1 MAGTSNN
8 SIKHYV
14 RSTYAHQVFSTEQ
27 GRLPKTQKTGWASI
41 TFCEDEERG
50 VILPHDDPIIICAD
64 ISNFDVG
71 RILVDTAVTQALAPP
86 RAGTKRPED
95 PREESATQQA
105 EPVEDLELVTLH
117 EDILDRQVRIGTSLS
132 QELRSD
138 LIAFLRLNSEVFA
151 WSYNDMPGISPD
163 VISHRLSINPVVR
176 PVRQKRC
183 AYDPERYEAMK
194 AEVDKLSTIGFIKE
208 VDYPTWLANVVMLVD
223 ATASHALLSFMDAY
237 SGYNQIFMH
246 PEDQAH
252 TSFIIDRGLYCYKV
266 MPFGLKN
273 AGATYQ
279 RLVNSIFAPLIG
291 NTMEQYRMRLNP
303 TKCAFGVASGK
314 FLGFMIS
321 QRGIE
326 ANLEKIQAILDMT
339 IPKTVKDIQS
349 LTGRVAAL
357 TRFISKAT
365 DRCAPLFKALKGSKR
380 SITWTAE
387 CDQAFGELKAYMSR
401 APLLSTP
408 ESGDVLTI
416 YLSVSATAVSSVLI
430 RPHEGAEHPVHY
442 VSKGLQDAEIRYPD
456 IEKLAFALVVSAR
469 RLRPYF
475 QAHTIH
481 VLTNQPLR
489 HVAEARDFLEGQA
502 VADFISEFTKPHT
515 LASPQIAITPTPTS
529 NQVHVANNGSPDL
542 TQPLWTLY
550 VDDSSNAQGCEAGLV
565 LISPDKVALEYALRF
580 KFHASNNEAEYEAL
594 LAGLRLAKEMG
605 TKQIQIFS
613 DSQLVV
619 HQVNQDFTAKDVSMT
634 AYLQHTHHLLT
645 TFNAYLIGQVP
656 RSENSHADALARL
669 ASAMEQGIGQNIHI
683 EFLDQPSTR
692 APLICVIDQSPT
704 WMDPITQFLQNQTL
718 PADPAEARRVR
729 YRSARYLIINGA
741 LYKRGFS
748 LPYLQCLTPE
758 EGTYVL
764 REIHEGICGNHSGA
778 HSLAHKIIR
787 QGYFWPSL
795 HTDAQTFTQKCD
807 KCQRF
812 ANIPQ
817 LPAEP
822 LTAMVSP
829 WPFAQWGLD
838 LIGPMPEGKGQVKY
852 AVVAVDYF
860 TKWAEAEALAT
871 ITAAR
876 IETFVWQNIVCRFGI
891 PNTIVTDNGQQ
902 FDNAK
907 FKQFCS
913 NLKIKLC
920 FASPAHPQS
929 NGQVEAVNKII
940 KKTLKTKLD
949 KAKGCWPELLPEVLW
964 SYRTTFRTSTRETPF
979 SLSFGTEAVALV
991 EIGQPTYRTSTYE
1004 AKANDEQLALNLDF
1018 IDELRDQS
1026 NMRNVAYKQR
1036 IAKYYDS
1043 RVKAR
1048 AFKLGDWVMRK
1059 ISLATKNPTEG
1070 TLGPT

>member
-1 MAGTSNN
+1 PIG
-8 SIKHYV
+8 SIH
-14 RSTYAHQVFSTEQ
+14 
-27 GRLPKTQKTGWASI
+27 LPISI
-41 TFCEDEERG
+41 GAAPQRRTITTPFLIIDCPTAYN
-50 VILPHDDPIIICAD
+50 VIL
-64 ISNFDVG
+64 G
-71 RILVDTAVTQALAPP
+71 RPAMAEMKCVATNLVPEVAMLQQGEALVVTQAHAPP
-86 RAGTKRPED
+86 RAGTERPED
-95 PREESATQQA
+95 PREESVTQQA
-105 EPVEDLELVTLH
+105 EPVEDLELVTLD
-117 EDILDRQVRIGTSLS
+117 ENIPDRQ
-132 QELRSD
+132 
-138 LIAFLRLNSEVFA
+138 VFA

-163 VISHRLSINPVVR
+163 IISHRLSINPAIR
-176 PVRQKRC
+176 PVRQKRR
-183 AYDPERYEAMK
+183 AYDPERYEAMR
-194 AEVDKLSTIGFIKE
+194 AE
-208 VDYPTWLANVVMLVD
+208 
-223 ATASHALLSFMDAY
+223 
-237 SGYNQIFMH
+237 IFMH

-252 TSFIIDRGLYCYKV
+252 TSFITDRGLYCYKV

-291 NTMEQYRMRLNP
+291 NTMEVYVDDMLVKSRTTDQHIPNLSAMFTILKQYKMRLNP

-326 ANLEKIQAILDMT
+326 ANPEKIQAILDMA

-365 DRCAPLFKALKGSKR
+365 DRCAPFFKALKGSKR

-387 CDQAFGELKAYMSR
+387 CDKAFNELKEYMSR

-408 ESGDVLTI
+408 EPGDTLMV
-416 YLSVSATAVSSVLI
+416 YLSISATAVSSVLI
-430 RPHEGAEHPVHY
+430 QTKEGAEHPVHY
-442 VSKGLQDAEIRYPD
+442 VSKALQDAEARYSD

-481 VLTNQPLR
+481 VLTNHPLR
-489 HVAEARDFLEGQA
+489 QVLQKPETSGRLVKWAIELGEFDIHYKPRPATKGQA
-502 VADFISEFTKPHT
+502 VADFISEFTEPST
-515 LASPQIAITPTPTS
+515 
-529 NQVHVANNGSPDL
+529 N
-542 TQPLWTLY
+542 
-550 VDDSSNAQGCEAGLV
+550 
-565 LISPDKVALEYALRF
+565 R
-580 KFHASNNEAEYEAL
+580 
-594 LAGLRLAKEMG
+594 
-605 TKQIQIFS
+605 
-613 DSQLVV
+613 
-619 HQVNQDFTAKDVSMT
+619 
-634 AYLQHTHHLLT
+634 
-645 TFNAYLIGQVP
+645 
-656 RSENSHADALARL
+656 
-669 ASAMEQGIGQNIHI
+669 ASAIMV
-683 EFLDQPSTR
+683 
-692 APLICVIDQSPT
+692 IC
-704 WMDPITQFLQNQTL
+704 
-718 PADPAEARRVR
+718 
-729 YRSARYLIINGA
+729 
-741 LYKRGFS
+741 
-748 LPYLQCLTPE
+748 
-758 EGTYVL
+758 
-764 REIHEGICGNHSGA
+764 
-778 HSLAHKIIR
+778 
-787 QGYFWPSL
+787 FWPSL
-795 HTDAQTFTQKCD
+795 HTDAQAFTQKCD

-891 PNTIVTDNGQQ
+891 PNIIVTDNGRQ

-940 KKTLKTKLD
+940 KRTLKTKLD
-949 KAKGCWPELLPEVLW
+949 KAKGCWPELLPE
-964 SYRTTFRTSTRETPF
+964 
-979 SLSFGTEAVALV
+979 
-991 EIGQPTYRTSTYE
+991 
-1004 AKANDEQLALNLDF
+1004 LALNLDF
-1018 IDELRDQS
+1018 IEELRNQS

-1043 RVKAR
+1043 RVKPR
-1048 AFKLGDWVMRK
+1048 AL
-1059 ISLATKNPTEG
+1059 LPNAQ
-1070 TLGPT
+1070 